1 MDELDLAGWVDKH
14 SPKPAV
20 PATNRVA
27 PPQSEDEAG
36 FFDSLRK
43 WAGKLEAKPTSQ
55 PQYQPTVGG
64 ARKRPSAFTFKRGD
78 VRGNLQQILSRAEAR
93 DYITLTG
100 GRKVRELPTMTVAEI
115 GRQFGNKA
123 AGRYQIQRNT
133 AVDVLKKR
141 GLDPESFVFNQQG
154 QEQLF
159 DMLLQRRGFEDFK
172 AGKKDKVAFAK
183 ELAKE
188 WAGLPKDESGLSY
201 YQGVQGNK
209 AHVKWQDLL
218 AALD

>member
-1 MDELDLAGWVDKH
+1 MEDIDFANWAAQHEQKPSVAQKATTIAPVEDDGFIASLQKWASKWESK
-14 SPKPAV
+14 PKP
-20 PATNRVA
+20 
-27 PPQSEDEAG
+27 Q
-36 FFDSLRK
+36 
-43 WAGKLEAKPTSQ
+43 Q
-55 PQYQPTVGG
+55 QYQPTVGG

-78 VRGNLQQILSRAEAR
+78 VRGNLQQILSRAEAQ
-93 DYITLTG
+93 DYITLAG
-100 GRKVRELPTMTVAEI
+100 GRKVRELPQMTVAEI

-123 AGRYQIQRNT
+123 AGKYQIQRNT
-133 AVDVLKKR
+133 AVDVLKER
-141 GLDPESFVFNQQG
+141 GIDPEAFRFDQRG

-188 WAGLPKDESGLSY
+188 WAGLPKDESGLSFY
-201 YQGVQGNK
+201 HGLSGNK
-209 AHVKWQDLL
+209 AHVKWQDIL

>member
-1 MDELDLAGWVDKH
+1 MEDIDFAAYVAEHEQKQPVAPVVRQAAPQESGFLDMAREWINSFESK
-14 SPKPAV
+14 PKP
-20 PATNRVA
+20 
-27 PPQSEDEAG
+27 
-36 FFDSLRK
+36 
-43 WAGKLEAKPTSQ
+43 Q

-78 VRGNLQQILSRAEAR
+78 ARGNIQQILSRAEAR
-93 DYITLTG
+93 DYITLAG

-201 YQGVQGNK
+201 YHGLSGNK
-209 AHVKWQDLL
+209 AHVKWQDIL